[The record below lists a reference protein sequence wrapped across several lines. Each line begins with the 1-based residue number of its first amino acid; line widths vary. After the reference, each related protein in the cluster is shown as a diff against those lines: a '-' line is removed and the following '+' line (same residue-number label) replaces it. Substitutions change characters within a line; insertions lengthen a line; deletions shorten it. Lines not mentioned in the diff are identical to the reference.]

1 MSISSLSIKK
11 PVLAGVFSLL
21 LIILGIVGWK
31 QLGVREFPLTEP
43 PVIAVITF
51 YPGASPD
58 VIASKLTRP
67 MEESIAEANAIR
79 TISSESRE
87 QVSIIS
93 IEFNREVDLEDALND
108 VRDKVAKSR
117 KQLPADVDPP
127 IVQKASSPDNL
138 VAFLEVE
145 SDTKDIKEV
154 SHLASTTIKDKMQS
168 IPGIS
173 NVAIVGEHKYA
184 MRLRFDPAKLASYQL
199 TPADIR
205 QALLRENID
214 LPAGRVEGDNNELS
228 IRTMGRLT
236 SVKDF
241 EEMLIRHTGNTVIRL
256 KDIGSAELGEE
267 NERTAIINETGNL
280 NRIGVGVAIQIQRG
294 ANAIQVVDEFYKRL
308 EQLRKEIPSDYRLIV
323 GFDFTHSVRESI
335 KEVEETLLIAFGLVV
350 LIIFLFLRDWRSTI
364 IPVLAIPVSILSAFF
379 IMYVAGFSINI
390 LTLLGLVLA
399 IGLVVDDAIVVLEN
413 IYKKIEEGMTP
424 LQAAFKGSKEIYF
437 AVISTTITLAA
448 VFLPIIFMGGISG
461 QLFMEFAIVVS
472 GSVMI
477 SAFVALTL
485 TPMLSAYF
493 LKKTEKPGWFYR
505 VTEPFFVR
513 LNNGY
518 ARLLTTFMKARWL
531 SWVFLAGTAILIYTV
546 GKKLP
551 SELAPVEDR
560 SNMNLIAV
568 APEGV
573 SFDYMKKHMIEVGK
587 YVNDATD
594 GIYQTYSMV
603 AISFIPAPAPVNVAV
618 QSIYLKD
625 PRERKSSIQDL
636 YNQYGAASGQ
646 FRGFLLFPYLPPTIG
661 TRYGGGMPIQFVLQ
675 SQNLDTLTA
684 VLPKFLAAAR
694 QSKKLLFVDADLKI
708 NKPEVKVNIDRQK
721 AALMGVSMEEVAHTM
736 QLSFS
741 GQRYG
746 YFLRNDRQYEVIG
759 QLDRTYRNDK
769 SDLSAIYVRSASGQM
784 IPLSNLITTEE
795 SVSPAAI
802 YRYDQYT
809 SATVS
814 ASMAPGVSLAEGIQE
829 IQRIKQEVLGETF
842 KATLAGQSRD
852 YTESQGN
859 LTFTLILALV
869 LIYMILAA
877 QFGNLRDPL
886 TIMLTVPMAI
896 TGAILSLSW
905 FGQSLNVFSQIGIIT
920 LIGLI
925 TKNGILIV
933 EFANHLK
940 DTGLSKRDA
949 AIQAAEQRFRPI
961 LMTSLAMIFGAL
973 PIALTANSRQS
984 LGIVIVGGLVFS
996 GILTLFIIPAVYSY
1010 LSSKKGKKTVTEEE
1024 EKESKAW
1031 AAS

>member
-1 MSISSLSIKK
+1 M
-11 PVLAGVFSLL
+11 AGVFSLL
-21 LIILGIVGWK
+21 IVILGIIGWK
-31 QLGVREFPLTEP
+31 QLGIREFPLTEP
-43 PVIAVITF
+43 PVISVITF

-67 MEESIAEANAIR
+67 MEESIAEAGGIR

-87 QVSIIS
+87 QVSVIS
-93 IEFNREVDLEDALND
+93 IEFNRDIDIEDALND

-127 IVQKASSPDNL
+127 IVQKASSADNL

-154 SHLASTTIKDKMQS
+154 SHIASTVIKDKMQS
-168 IPGIS
+168 IPGIN

-184 MRLRFDPAKLASYQL
+184 MRLRLDPVKLAAYQL
-199 TPADIR
+199 SPEDIR
-205 QALLRENID
+205 KALLKENID
-214 LPAGRVEGDNNELS
+214 LPSGRIEGINTELGV
-228 IRTMGRLT
+228 RTLGRLT

-241 EEMLIRHTGNTVIRL
+241 EEMLIKQVGNTVIRL
-256 KDIGSAELGEE
+256 KDVGGAELGEM

-294 ANAIQVVDEFYKRL
+294 ANAIEVVDEFYRRL
-308 EQLRKEIPSDYRLIV
+308 EQLRKDIPSDYRLIV
-323 GFDFTHSVRESI
+323 GFDFTRSVRESI
-335 KEVEETLLIAFGLVV
+335 KEVEETLFIAFGLVV

-364 IPVLAIPVSILSAFF
+364 IPVIAIPVSILSAFF
-379 IMYVAGFSINI
+379 IMYIAGFSINV

-424 LQAAFKGSKEIYF
+424 IQAAFKGAKEIYF

-448 VFLPIIFMGGISG
+448 VFLPIVFMGGISG
-461 QLFMEFAIVVS
+461 QLFKEFAIVVS
-472 GSVMI
+472 GSVLV

-493 LKKTEKPGWFYR
+493 LKRKESPSWFYR
-505 VTEPFFVR
+505 ISEPFFIR
-513 LNNGY
+513 LNNAY
-518 ARLLTTFMKARWL
+518 AHLLGIFMRLRWL
-531 SWVFLAGTAILIYTV
+531 AWVFLTGTLLLIYFV
-546 GKKLP
+546 GRKLP

-573 SFDYMKKHMIEVGK
+573 SFDYMKKHMTEVGK
-587 YVNDATD
+587 YVNDSTD
-594 GIYQTYSMV
+594 GLYQTYSMV
-603 AISFIPAPAPVNVAV
+603 AISFIPAPAPVNIAV

-625 PRERKSSIQDL
+625 PKERKASVQDL
-636 YNQYGAASGQ
+636 YNQYGAASGK

-661 TRYGGGMPIQFVLQ
+661 TRYGGGMPIQYVLQ
-675 SQNLDTLTA
+675 AQNLDSLTA
-684 VLPKFLAAAR
+684 VLPKFLGAVR
-694 QSKKLLFVDADLKI
+694 QSKKLMFADADLKI
-708 NKPEVKVNIDRQK
+708 NKPEVKINIDRQK
-721 AALMGVSMEEVAHTM
+721 AALMGVSIEEVARTL
-736 QLSFS
+736 QLSLS

-746 YFLRNDRQYEVIG
+746 YFLLNDRQYEVIG
-759 QLDRTYRNDK
+759 QLKRSYRNDVR
-769 SDLSAIYVRSASGQM
+769 DLNSIYVHSTKGQL
-784 IPLSNLITTEE
+784 IPLNNLISTEE
-795 SVSPAAI
+795 AVSPAAI

-809 SATVS
+809 SATV
-814 ASMAPGVSLAEGIQE
+814 AVAPAPGVSLAEGIAE
-829 IQRIKQEVLGETF
+829 MEMIKGKVLGQNF
-842 KATLAGQSRD
+842 KTSLAGQSRD
-852 YTESQGN
+852 YKESQGN
-859 LTFTLILALV
+859 IAFTLVLALV

-877 QFGNLRDPL
+877 QFESLRDPF

-896 TGAILSLSW
+896 TGAVLSLQW

-920 LIGLI
+920 LVGLI

-940 DTGLSKRDA
+940 DTGLSKYEA
-949 AIQAAEQRFRPI
+949 AIQAATQRFRPI

-984 LGIVIVGGLVFS
+984 LGIVVAGGLVFS
-996 GILTLFIIPAVYSY
+996 VILTLFIIPAVYSY
-1010 LSSKKGKKTVTEEE
+1010 LSSSKRRPVVAEEE
-1024 EKESKAW
+1024 VEEANQI
-1031 AAS
+1031 AASSQQ

>member
-1 MSISSLSIKK
+1 
-11 PVLAGVFSLL
+11 
-21 LIILGIVGWK
+21 
-31 QLGVREFPLTEP
+31 
-43 PVIAVITF
+43 
-51 YPGASPD
+51 
-58 VIASKLTRP
+58 
-67 MEESIAEANAIR
+67 MEESIAEANGIR

-87 QVSIIS
+87 QVSVIS
-93 IEFNREVDLEDALND
+93 IEFNREMNIEDALND
-108 VRDKVAKSR
+108 VRDKVAKSK

-154 SHLASTTIKDKMQS
+154 SHLASTTIKDRIQS

-173 NVAIVGEHKYA
+173 NVSIVGEHKYA
-184 MRLRFDPAKLASYQL
+184 MRLRFKPDKLAAYQL
-199 TPADIR
+199 TPEDIR
-205 QALLRENID
+205 QALQRENID
-214 LPAGRVEGDNNELS
+214 LPAGRIEGTNSELS

-236 SVKDF
+236 TANDF
-241 EEMLIRHTGNTVIRL
+241 EQMIIKQVDNTTIRL
-256 KDIGSAELGEE
+256 KDIGSAELGEV
-267 NERTAIINETGNL
+267 NERTAIINQTGNL

-294 ANAIQVVDEFYKRL
+294 ANAIEVVDEFYRRL
-308 EQLRKEIPSDYRLIV
+308 DKLKADIPSEYRLIV
-323 GFDFTHSVRESI
+323 GFDFTRSVRDSI
-335 KEVEETLLIAFGLVV
+335 AEVEETLFIAFGLVV
-350 LIIFLFLRDWRSTI
+350 LIIFLFLRDWRSTL
-364 IPVLAIPVSILSAFF
+364 IPVIAIPVSILSAFF
-379 IMYVAGFSINI
+379 IMYIADFSINI
-390 LTLLGLVLA
+390 LTLLGLVLS

-424 LQAAFKGSKEIYF
+424 IQAAFKGSKEIYF

-448 VFLPIIFMGGISG
+448 VFLPIVFMGGISG
-461 QLFMEFAIVVS
+461 QLFMEFAVVVS
-472 GSVMI
+472 GSVLV

-493 LKKTEKPGWFYR
+493 LKKNEQPNWFYR

-518 ARLLTTFMKARWL
+518 AHLLIAFMKVRWL
-531 SWVFLAGTAILIYTV
+531 AWVFLAGTTLLIYLI
-546 GKKLP
+546 GKQLP
-551 SELAPVEDR
+551 SELAPIEDR
-560 SNMNLIAV
+560 SNMSLIAV

-573 SFDYMKKHMIEVGK
+573 SFDYMKKHMNEVGN
-587 YVNDATD
+587 YVNDSTD
-594 GIYQTYSMV
+594 GLYQTYSMV

-625 PRERKSSIQDL
+625 PKDRKSSIQDL

-661 TRYGGGMPIQFVLQ
+661 SRYGGGMPIQYVLQ
-675 SQNLDTLTA
+675 TENLDSLTT

-694 QSKKLLFVDADLKI
+694 QSKKLLFIDSDLKI
-708 NKPEVKVNIDRQK
+708 NKPELKINIDRQK
-721 AALMGVSMEEVAHTM
+721 AALMGVSMEEVAHTL

-746 YFLRNDRQYEVIG
+746 YYLRNDRQYEVIG
-759 QLDRTYRNDK
+759 QLDREYRNDNN
-769 SDLSAIYVRSASGQM
+769 DLSAIYVRSLNGQM

-795 SVSPAAI
+795 AVSPAAI

-809 SATVS
+809 SATIS
-814 ASMAPGVSLAEGIQE
+814 AAMAPGVSLAEGIDE
-829 IQRIKQEVLGETF
+829 IERIKQEVLGDSF
-842 KATLAGQSRD
+842 KTSLAGQSRD
-852 YTESQGN
+852 YAESQGN
-859 LTFTLILALV
+859 ITFTLILALL

-877 QFGNLRDPL
+877 QFGSLRDPL
-886 TIMLTVPMAI
+886 TIMLTVPMAVA
-896 TGAILSLSW
+896 GAILSLYG
-905 FGQSLNVFSQIGIIT
+905 FDQSLNVFSQIGIIT
-920 LIGLI
+920 LVGLI

-933 EFANHLK
+933 EFANSLK
-940 DTGLSKRDA
+940 ESGLSKYDA
-949 AIQAAEQRFRPI
+949 AIQAAVQRFRPI

-984 LGIVIVGGLVFS
+984 LGIVIAGGLVFS

-1010 LSSKKGKKTVTEEE
+1010 LSSKKSEKAIVEEDSE
-1024 EKESKAW
+1024 ETNSQVA
-1031 AAS
+1031 

>member
-21 LIILGIVGWK
+21 LVILGIIGWK

-43 PVIAVITF
+43 PVISVITF

-67 MEESIAEANAIR
+67 MEESIAEASGIR

-87 QVSIIS
+87 QVSVIS
-93 IEFNREVDLEDALND
+93 IEFNRDTDIEDALND

-127 IVQKASSPDNL
+127 IVQKASSADNL

-154 SHLASTTIKDKMQS
+154 SHIASTVIKDRMQS
-168 IPGIS
+168 IPGIN

-184 MRLRFDPAKLASYQL
+184 MRLRFDPVKLATYKL
-199 TPADIR
+199 TPEDIR

-214 LPAGRVEGDNNELS
+214 LPAGRIDGENSELS
-228 IRTMGRLT
+228 IRTLGRLT
-236 SVKDF
+236 TAEEF
-241 EEMLIRHTGNTVIRL
+241 NEMLIKQTGNTVIKL
-256 KDIGSAELGEE
+256 KDVGTAELGEM

-280 NRIGVGVAIQIQRG
+280 NRIGVGVAIQIQRD
-294 ANAIQVVDEFYKRL
+294 ANAIEVVDEFYRRL
-308 EQLRKEIPSDYRLIV
+308 EQLRKDIPTDYRLIV
-323 GFDFTHSVRESI
+323 GFDFTRSVRESI
-335 KEVEETLLIAFGLVV
+335 KEVEETLFIAFGLVV

-379 IMYVAGFSINI
+379 IMYIAGFSINV

-424 LQAAFKGSKEIYF
+424 IQAAFKGSKEIYF

-448 VFLPIIFMGGISG
+448 VFLPIVFMGGISG
-461 QLFMEFAIVVS
+461 QLFLEFAIVVS
-472 GSVMI
+472 GSVLV

-493 LKKTEKPGWFYR
+493 LKKKEGPGWFYR

-518 ARLLTTFMKARWL
+518 AHLLKNFMRVRWL
-531 SWVFLAGTAILIYTV
+531 AWVFLIATTGLIYFV
-546 GKKLP
+546 GKQLP

-560 SNMNLIAV
+560 SNMNLIAI

-573 SFDYMKKHMIEVGK
+573 SFDYMKRNMMEVGK
-587 YVNDATD
+587 YVNDSTD
-594 GIYQTYSMV
+594 GLYQTYSMV
-603 AISFIPAPAPVNVAV
+603 AISFIPAPAPVNIAV

-625 PRERKSSIQDL
+625 PKERKASIQDL
-636 YNQYGAASGQ
+636 YNQYGAASGN

-661 TRYGGGMPIQFVLQ
+661 TRYGGGMPVQFVLQ
-675 SQNLDTLTA
+675 AQNLDSLTS
-684 VLPKFLAAAR
+684 VLPKFLGAVR
-694 QSKKLLFVDADLKI
+694 QSKKLMFADADLKI
-708 NKPEVKVNIDRQK
+708 NKPEVKISIDREK
-721 AALMGVSMEEVAHTM
+721 AALMGVSIEEVARTL
-736 QLSFS
+736 QLSLS

-759 QLDRTYRNDK
+759 QLSRSHRNNIK
-769 SDLSAIYVRSASGQM
+769 DLNAVYVHSTTGQI

-795 SVSPAAI
+795 AVSPAAI

-809 SATVS
+809 SATIS
-814 ASMAPGVSLAEGIQE
+814 AAPAPGVSLAEAIQE
-829 IQRIKQEVLGETF
+829 IEEIKADVLGENF
-842 KATLAGQSRD
+842 KTSLAGQSRD

-859 LTFTLILALV
+859 ITFTLILALV

-877 QFGNLRDPL
+877 QFESLRDPL
-886 TIMLTVPMAI
+886 TIMLTVPMAV
-896 TGAILSLSW
+896 TGAVLSLHW

-920 LIGLI
+920 LVGLI

-940 DTGLSKRDA
+940 DTGLSKLDA
-949 AIQAAEQRFRPI
+949 AITAAEQRFRPI

-973 PIALTANSRQS
+973 PIALTVNSRQS
-984 LGIVIVGGLVFS
+984 LGIVIAGGLVFS

-1010 LSSKKGKKTVTEEE
+1010 LSSSKRRKAVVEENIE
-1024 EKESKAW
+1024 EISESAV
-1031 AAS
+1031 S

>member
-21 LIILGIVGWK
+21 IVILGIVGWK
-31 QLGVREFPLTEP
+31 QLGIREFPLTEP
-43 PVIAVITF
+43 PVISVITF

-58 VIASKLTRP
+58 VIASKITRP
-67 MEESIAEANAIR
+67 MEESIAEASGIR

-87 QVSIIS
+87 QVSVIS
-93 IEFNREVDLEDALND
+93 IEFNREMDIENALND
-108 VRDKVAKSR
+108 VRDKVSKAK

-127 IVQKASSPDNL
+127 IVQKASSADNL

-154 SHLASTTIKDKMQS
+154 SHIASTVIKDRVQS
-168 IPGIS
+168 IPGIN

-184 MRLRFDPAKLASYQL
+184 MRLRFDPVKLAAYKL
-199 TPADIR
+199 TPEDIR
-205 QALLRENID
+205 QALLRENVD
-214 LPAGRVEGDNNELS
+214 LPSGRIDGNTSELS
-228 IRTMGRLT
+228 LRTLGRLT
-236 SVKDF
+236 TVTDF
-241 EEMLIRHTGNTVIRL
+241 EEMLIKQTGNTVIRL
-256 KDIGSAELGEE
+256 KDVGSAELGEM

-280 NRIGVGVAIQIQRG
+280 NRVGVGVAIQIQRG
-294 ANAIQVVDEFYKRL
+294 ANAIEVVDEFYKRL
-308 EQLRKEIPSDYRLIV
+308 EQLRKDIPSDYRLIV
-323 GFDFTHSVRESI
+323 GFDFTQSVRESI
-335 KEVEETLLIAFGLVV
+335 KEVEETLFIAFGLVV
-350 LIIFLFLRDWRSTI
+350 IIIFLFLRDWRSTI
-364 IPVLAIPVSILSAFF
+364 IPVIAIPVSILSAFF
-379 IMYVAGFSINI
+379 IMYIAGFSINV

-413 IYKKIEEGMTP
+413 IYKKIEEGMP
-424 LQAAFKGSKEIYF
+424 PIQAAFKGSKEIYF

-448 VFLPIIFMGGISG
+448 VFLPIVFMGGISG
-461 QLFMEFAIVVS
+461 QLFKEFAIVVS
-472 GSVMI
+472 GSVLV

-493 LKKTEKPGWFYR
+493 LKKKEGPGWFHR

-513 LNNGY
+513 MNNGY
-518 ARLLTTFMKARWL
+518 ARLLTTFMRFRWMA
-531 SWVFLAGTAILIYTV
+531 WIFLIITTVLIYFV

-560 SNMNLIAV
+560 SNMSLIAV

-587 YVNDATD
+587 YVNDSTD
-594 GIYQTYSMV
+594 GLYQTYSMV

-618 QSIYLKD
+618 QSVYLKD
-625 PRERKSSIQDL
+625 PKERKASIQDL
-636 YNQYGAASGQ
+636 YNQYGAASAN

-661 TRYGGGMPIQFVLQ
+661 TRYGGGMPVQFVLQ
-675 SQNLDTLTA
+675 AQDLNTLTTA
-684 VLPKFLAAAR
+684 LPKFLNAVR
-694 QSKKLLFVDADLKI
+694 QSKKLMFADSDLKI
-708 NKPEVKVNIDRQK
+708 NKPEIKINIDRQK
-721 AALMGVSMEEVAHTM
+721 AALMGVSIEEVARTL
-736 QLSFS
+736 QLSLS
-741 GQRYG
+741 GLRYA

-759 QLDRTYRNDK
+759 QMNRNLRNDIT
-769 SDLSAIYVRSASGQM
+769 DLNSIYVRSNIGQL
-784 IPLSNLITTEE
+784 IPLNNLITTEE
-795 SVSPAAI
+795 AVSPAAI

-814 ASMAPGVSLAEGIQE
+814 AAPAPGVSLAEGIEE
-829 IQRIKQEVLGETF
+829 IERIKKDVLGENF
-842 KATLAGQSRD
+842 KTSLAGQSRD
-852 YTESQGN
+852 YRESQGN
-859 LTFTLILALV
+859 ITFTLILALV
-869 LIYMILAA
+869 IIYMILAA
-877 QFGNLRDPL
+877 QFESLRDPL
-886 TIMLTVPMAI
+886 TIMLTVPMAV
-896 TGAILSLSW
+896 TGAILSLHW

-920 LIGLI
+920 LVGLI

-940 DTGLSKRDA
+940 DTGLSKYDA

-984 LGIVIVGGLVFS
+984 LGIVIAGGLVFS

-1010 LSSKKGKKTVTEEE
+1010 LSSNKRR
-1024 EKESKAW
+1024 KEVIEMDDHEIATNHE
-1031 AAS
+1031 

>member
-1 MSISSLSIKK
+1 M
-11 PVLAGVFSLL
+11 AGVFSLL
-21 LIILGIVGWK
+21 IVILGIIGWK
-31 QLGVREFPLTEP
+31 QLGIREFPLTEP
-43 PVIAVITF
+43 PVISVITF

-67 MEESIAEANAIR
+67 MEESIAEAGGIR

-87 QVSIIS
+87 QVSVIS
-93 IEFNREVDLEDALND
+93 IEFNRDIDIEDALND

-127 IVQKASSPDNL
+127 IVQKASSADNL

-154 SHLASTTIKDKMQS
+154 SHIASTVIKDKMQS
-168 IPGIS
+168 IPGIN

-184 MRLRFDPAKLASYQL
+184 MRLRLDPVKLAAYQL
-199 TPADIR
+199 SPEDIR
-205 QALLRENID
+205 KALLKENID
-214 LPAGRVEGDNNELS
+214 LPSGRIEGTNTELGV
-228 IRTMGRLT
+228 RTLGRLT

-241 EEMLIRHTGNTVIRL
+241 EEMLIKQVGNTVIRL
-256 KDIGSAELGEE
+256 KDVGGAELGEM

-294 ANAIQVVDEFYKRL
+294 ANAIEVVDEFYRRL
-308 EQLRKEIPSDYRLIV
+308 EQLRKDIPSDYRLIV
-323 GFDFTHSVRESI
+323 GFDFTRSVRESI
-335 KEVEETLLIAFGLVV
+335 KEVEETLFIAFGLVV

-364 IPVLAIPVSILSAFF
+364 IPVIAIPVSILSAFF
-379 IMYVAGFSINI
+379 IMYIAGFSINV

-424 LQAAFKGSKEIYF
+424 IQAAFKGAKEIYF

-448 VFLPIIFMGGISG
+448 VFLPIVFMGGISG
-461 QLFMEFAIVVS
+461 QLFKEFAIVVS
-472 GSVMI
+472 GSVLV

-493 LKKTEKPGWFYR
+493 LKRKESPSWFYR
-505 VTEPFFVR
+505 ISEPFFIR
-513 LNNGY
+513 LNNAY
-518 ARLLTTFMKARWL
+518 AHLLGIFMRLRWL
-531 SWVFLAGTAILIYTV
+531 AWVFLTGTLLLIYFV
-546 GKKLP
+546 GRKLP

-573 SFDYMKKHMIEVGK
+573 SFDYMKKHMTEVGK
-587 YVNDATD
+587 YVNDSTD
-594 GIYQTYSMV
+594 GLYQTYSMV
-603 AISFIPAPAPVNVAV
+603 AISFIPAPAPVNIAV

-625 PRERKSSIQDL
+625 PKERKASVQDL
-636 YNQYGAASGQ
+636 YNQYGAGSGK

-661 TRYGGGMPIQFVLQ
+661 TRYGGGMPIQYVLQ
-675 SQNLDTLTA
+675 AQNLDSLTA
-684 VLPKFLAAAR
+684 VLPKFLGAVR
-694 QSKKLLFVDADLKI
+694 QSKKLMFADADLKI
-708 NKPEVKVNIDRQK
+708 NKPEVKINIDRQK
-721 AALMGVSMEEVAHTM
+721 AALMGVSIEEVARTL
-736 QLSFS
+736 QLSLS

-746 YFLRNDRQYEVIG
+746 YFLLNDRQYEVIG
-759 QLDRTYRNDK
+759 QLKRSYRNDVR
-769 SDLSAIYVRSASGQM
+769 DLNSIYVHSTKGQL
-784 IPLSNLITTEE
+784 IPLNNLISTEE
-795 SVSPAAI
+795 AVSPAAI

-809 SATVS
+809 SATV
-814 ASMAPGVSLAEGIQE
+814 AVAPAPGVSLAEGIAE
-829 IQRIKQEVLGETF
+829 MEMIKVKVLGQNF
-842 KATLAGQSRD
+842 KTSLAGQSRD
-852 YTESQGN
+852 YKESQGN
-859 LTFTLILALV
+859 IAFTLVLALV

-877 QFGNLRDPL
+877 QFESLRDPF

-896 TGAILSLSW
+896 TGAVLSLQW

-920 LIGLI
+920 LVGLI

-940 DTGLSKRDA
+940 DTGLSKYEA
-949 AIQAAEQRFRPI
+949 AIQAATQRFRPI

-984 LGIVIVGGLVFS
+984 LGIVVAGGLVFS
-996 GILTLFIIPAVYSY
+996 VILTLFIIPAVYSY
-1010 LSSKKGKKTVTEEE
+1010 LSSSKRRPVVAEEE
-1024 EKESKAW
+1024 VEEANQI
-1031 AAS
+1031 AASSQQ

>member
-21 LIILGIVGWK
+21 IVILGIVGWK
-31 QLGVREFPLTEP
+31 QLGIREFPLTEP
-43 PVIAVITF
+43 PVISVITF

-67 MEESIAEANAIR
+67 MEESIAEASGIR

-87 QVSIIS
+87 QVSVIS
-93 IEFNREVDLEDALND
+93 IEFNREIDIEDALND
-108 VRDKVAKSR
+108 VRDKVSKAR

-127 IVQKASSPDNL
+127 IVQKASSADNL

-154 SHLASTTIKDKMQS
+154 SHIASTVIKDRVQS
-168 IPGIS
+168 IPGIN

-184 MRLRFDPAKLASYQL
+184 MRLRFDPVKLAAYKL
-199 TPADIR
+199 TPEDIR

-214 LPAGRVEGDNNELS
+214 LPSGRIDGNSSELS
-228 IRTMGRLT
+228 IRTLGRLT
-236 SVKDF
+236 TVNDF
-241 EEMLIRHTGNTVIRL
+241 EEMLIKQTGNTVIRL
-256 KDIGSAELGEE
+256 KDVGSAELGEM

-280 NRIGVGVAIQIQRG
+280 NRVGVGVAIQIQRG
-294 ANAIQVVDEFYKRL
+294 ANAIEVVDEFYKRL
-308 EQLRKEIPSDYRLIV
+308 EQLRKDIPSDYRLIV
-323 GFDFTHSVRESI
+323 GFDFTQSVRESI
-335 KEVEETLLIAFGLVV
+335 KEVEETLFIAFGLVV
-350 LIIFLFLRDWRSTI
+350 IIIFLFLRDWRSTI
-364 IPVLAIPVSILSAFF
+364 IPVIAIPVSILSAFF
-379 IMYVAGFSINI
+379 IMYIAGFSINV

-413 IYKKIEEGMTP
+413 IYKKIEEGMP
-424 LQAAFKGSKEIYF
+424 PVQAAFKGSKEIYF

-448 VFLPIIFMGGISG
+448 VFLPIVFMGGISG
-461 QLFMEFAIVVS
+461 QLFKEFAIVVS
-472 GSVMI
+472 GSVLV

-493 LKKTEKPGWFYR
+493 LKKKQGPGWFHR
-505 VTEPFFVR
+505 VTEPFFVSM
-513 LNNGY
+513 NNGY
-518 ARLLTTFMKARWL
+518 ARLLTTFMRFRWMA
-531 SWVFLAGTAILIYTV
+531 WVFLLITSGLIYFV
-546 GKKLP
+546 GQKLP

-560 SNMNLIAV
+560 SNMSLIAV

-573 SFDYMKKHMIEVGK
+573 SFDYMKKHMMEVGK
-587 YVNDATD
+587 YVNDSTD
-594 GIYQTYSMV
+594 GLYQTYSMV

-625 PRERKSSIQDL
+625 PKERKASIQDL
-636 YNQYGAASGQ
+636 YNQYGAASAN

-661 TRYGGGMPIQFVLQ
+661 TRYGGGMPVQFVLQ

-684 VLPKFLAAAR
+684 ALPKFLNAVR
-694 QSKKLLFVDADLKI
+694 QSKKLMFADADLKI
-708 NKPEVKVNIDRQK
+708 NKPEIKINIDRQK
-721 AALMGVSMEEVAHTM
+721 AALMGVSIEEVARTL
-736 QLSFS
+736 QLALS

-759 QLDRTYRNDK
+759 QMEREYRNDIT
-769 SDLSAIYVRSASGQM
+769 DLNSIYVRSTTGQL
-784 IPLSNLITTEE
+784 IPLNNLIATEE
-795 SVSPAAI
+795 AVSPAAI

-809 SATVS
+809 SATIS
-814 ASMAPGVSLAEGIQE
+814 AAPAPGVSLAEGIEE
-829 IQRIKQEVLGETF
+829 IERIKTEVLGDNF
-842 KATLAGQSRD
+842 KTSLAGQSRD
-852 YTESQGN
+852 YRESQGN
-859 LTFTLILALV
+859 ILFTLILALV
-869 LIYMILAA
+869 IIYMILAA
-877 QFGNLRDPL
+877 QFESLRDPL
-886 TIMLTVPMAI
+886 TIMLTVPMAV
-896 TGAILSLSW
+896 TGAILSLHW

-920 LIGLI
+920 LVGLI

-940 DTGLSKRDA
+940 DTGLSKYEA

-984 LGIVIVGGLVFS
+984 LGIVIAGGLVFS

-1010 LSSKKGKKTVTEEE
+1010 LSSNKRR
-1024 EKESKAW
+1024 KEVMEIDESEIATNHE
-1031 AAS
+1031 

>member
-21 LIILGIVGWK
+21 IVILGIVGWK
-31 QLGVREFPLTEP
+31 QLGIREFPLTEP
-43 PVIAVITF
+43 PVISVVTF

-67 MEESIAEANAIR
+67 MEESIAEANGIR

-87 QVSIIS
+87 QVSVIS
-93 IEFNREVDLEDALND
+93 IEFNREIDIEDALND
-108 VRDKVAKSR
+108 VRDKVSKAR

-127 IVQKASSPDNL
+127 IVQKASSADNL

-154 SHLASTTIKDKMQS
+154 SHIASTVIKDRVQS
-168 IPGIS
+168 IPGIN

-184 MRLRFDPAKLASYQL
+184 MRLRFDPIKLAAYKL
-199 TPADIR
+199 TPEDIR

-214 LPAGRVEGDNNELS
+214 LPSGRVEGNSSELS
-228 IRTMGRLT
+228 IRTLGRLT
-236 SVKDF
+236 SVNDF
-241 EEMLIRHTGNTVIRL
+241 EEMLIKQTGNTVIRL
-256 KDIGSAELGEE
+256 KDVGSAELGEM

-280 NRIGVGVAIQIQRG
+280 NRVGVGVAIQIQRG
-294 ANAIQVVDEFYKRL
+294 ANAIEVVDEFYKRL
-308 EQLRKEIPSDYRLIV
+308 DQLRKDIPSDYRLIV
-323 GFDFTHSVRESI
+323 GFDFTQSVRESI
-335 KEVEETLLIAFGLVV
+335 KEVEETLFIAFGLVV
-350 LIIFLFLRDWRSTI
+350 IIIFLFLRDWRSTI
-364 IPVLAIPVSILSAFF
+364 IPVIAIPVSILSAFF
-379 IMYVAGFSINI
+379 IMYLSGFSINV

-413 IYKKIEEGMTP
+413 IYKKIEEGMP
-424 LQAAFKGSKEIYF
+424 PIQAAFKGSKEIYF

-461 QLFMEFAIVVS
+461 QLFKEFAIVVS
-472 GSVMI
+472 GSVLV

-493 LKKTEKPGWFYR
+493 LKKKQGPGWFYR
-505 VTEPFFVR
+505 VTEPFFVSM
-513 LNNGY
+513 NNGY
-518 ARLLTTFMKARWL
+518 ASLLKAFMRVRWMA
-531 SWVFLAGTAILIYTV
+531 WVFLIITTGLIYFV
-546 GKKLP
+546 GQKLP

-560 SNMNLIAV
+560 SNMSLIAV

-587 YVNDATD
+587 YVNDSTD
-594 GIYQTYSMV
+594 GLYQTYSMV

-625 PRERKSSIQDL
+625 PKERKASIQDL
-636 YNQYGAASGQ
+636 YNQYGAASSN

-661 TRYGGGMPIQFVLQ
+661 TRYGGGMPVQFVLQ

-684 VLPKFLAAAR
+684 VLPKFLNAVR
-694 QSKKLLFVDADLKI
+694 QSKKLMFADADLKI
-708 NKPEVKVNIDRQK
+708 NKPEIKINIDRQK
-721 AALMGVSMEEVAHTM
+721 AALMGVSIEEVARTL
-736 QLSFS
+736 QLALS

-759 QLDRTYRNDK
+759 QMGREYRNDIT
-769 SDLSAIYVRSASGQM
+769 DLNSIYVRSTTGQL
-784 IPLSNLITTEE
+784 IPLNNLITTEE
-795 SVSPAAI
+795 AVSPAAI

-809 SATVS
+809 SATIS
-814 ASMAPGVSLAEGIQE
+814 AAPAPGVSLAEGIEE
-829 IQRIKQEVLGETF
+829 IERIKTEVLGENF
-842 KATLAGQSRD
+842 KTSLAGQSRD
-852 YTESQGN
+852 YKESQGN
-859 LTFTLILALV
+859 IAFTLILAL
-869 LIYMILAA
+869 LIIYMILAA
-877 QFGNLRDPL
+877 QFESLRDPL
-886 TIMLTVPMAI
+886 TIMLTVPMAV
-896 TGAILSLSW
+896 TGAVLSLHW

-920 LIGLI
+920 LVGLI

-940 DTGLSKRDA
+940 DTGLSKYEA

-984 LGIVIVGGLVFS
+984 LGIVIAGGLVFS

-1010 LSSKKGKKTVTEEE
+1010 LSSNKRRKVVE
-1024 EKESKAW
+1024 EKDENEMVIADE
-1031 AAS
+1031 